1 MNSKALKTTN
11 LQIVNFCVSD
21 VDLVTPLC
29 SQVTYEG
36 VLDDTFGITSGK
48 HVAFVKI

>member
-1 MNSKALKTTN
+1 MF
-11 LQIVNFCVSD
+11 ISD

-36 VLDDTFGITSGK
+36 VLDETFGITSGK
-48 HVAFVKI
+48 HVEFTENRAFEITFVIPPNCL